1 MTDDLELSPAQR
13 LVRARWA
20 IRWAAKRLAEQPEP
34 PAGGDLSRELYG
46 DLGRAARELVAAQD
60 ALDATQ
66 HDPDAEDPR

>member
-1 MTDDLELSPAQR
+1 MTGDLELSPAQR

-20 IRWAAKRLAEQPEP
+20 IRQVAERLAEWPEP
-34 PAGGDLSRELYG
+34 ASDLARDLYG